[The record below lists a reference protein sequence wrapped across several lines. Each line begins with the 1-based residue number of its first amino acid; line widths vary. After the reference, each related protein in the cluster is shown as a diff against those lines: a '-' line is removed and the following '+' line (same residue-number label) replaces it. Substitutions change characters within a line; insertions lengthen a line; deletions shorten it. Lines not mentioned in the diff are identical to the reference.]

1 MMGLLSQKAPM
12 FDSPRIFSNKLAS
25 AWAIATIGMCVP
37 IDCSLR
43 AASFASRIADS
54 ETVGI
59 NAISPIGEVFESPTG
74 RGFKGGFEYGLGVDS
89 VYDSNFFL
97 TENDPDSELGVNFTP
112 WMGYGTDPEGGADV
126 SFTANYR
133 PVIRTYMENPDFN
146 EVDHSGGVSMRIKGS
161 KTVISA
167 HVNYAQSSGADRII
181 GEFVNESMFSAGIEG
196 SYQIAPRT
204 SLSASV
210 TAAISDYDN
219 NSIVG
224 SDIYT
229 AYIGGHWSA
238 TERISVGPAIR
249 HVTSKSD
256 NTGTRDSSQFLMQCQ
271 YRLREKIRLSASL
284 GVEYATNSRDDGN
297 GSAGL
302 TGSLA
307 ASYAI
312 SEKLGWVTSI
322 RYVTVPSPSEVDYV
336 INHLM
341 ISTAL
346 TRQLLRGSIGLGL
359 DLNTANYEQVGAAST
374 TLEDDNSMGVF
385 LSYQRNFLRDRLDF
399 QSRIY
404 YVSNN
409 GQEDWSQVQVSI
421 GLGIQF

>member
-1 MMGLLSQKAPM
+1 MSNPLR
-12 FDSPRIFSNKLAS
+12 FDGNKTAS
-25 AWAIATIGMCVP
+25 TWVIATLIAW
-37 IDCSLR
+37 SLAWCPAQ

-59 NAISPIGEVFESPTG
+59 NALSPIGEVFESTTG

-97 TENDPDSELGVNFTP
+97 TENDPESELGINFAP
-112 WMGYGTDPEGGADV
+112 WIGYSTDPEGGADV

-133 PVIRTYMENPDFN
+133 PVIRTYMENSDFN
-146 EVDHSGGVSMRIKGS
+146 GVDQSGGVSMRIKGS

-167 HVNYAQSSGADRII
+167 RVNYDQSSGADRII

-204 SLSASV
+204 SVSASV

-229 AYIGGHWSA
+229 AYIGGYWSA

-249 HVTSKSD
+249 YVTSKSD
-256 NTGTRDSSQFLMQCQ
+256 NTGTRDSWQFLMQAQ
-271 YRLREKIRLSASL
+271 YRLREKIRLSAAL

-312 SEKLGWVTSI
+312 SEKIGWVSSI
-322 RYVTVPSPSEVDYV
+322 RYITVPSPSEVDYV
-336 INHLM
+336 INNLM

-346 TRQLLRGSIGLGL
+346 SRQLLRGSIGLGI
-359 DLNTANYEQVGAAST
+359 DLNIANYEQVGTAFT
-374 TLEDDNSMGVF
+374 TLEDDNSMGAF
-385 LSYQRNFLRDRLDF
+385 LSYQRKFLLDRLDF
-399 QSRIY
+399 QSRIH
-404 YVSNN
+404 YVINN
-409 GQEDWSQVQVSI
+409 GQEDWSQVQVSV
-421 GLGIQF
+421 GLGVQF

>member
-1 MMGLLSQKAPM
+1 MSN
-12 FDSPRIFSNKLAS
+12 SPRIFRNEA
-25 AWAIATIGMCVP
+25 AIAWVVAAIGACVP
-37 IDCSLR
+37 MGCPLR

-59 NAISPIGEVFESPTG
+59 NAISPIGEVFESTTG

-97 TENDPDSELGVNFTP
+97 TENDPESELGVNFAP
-112 WMGYGTDPEGGADV
+112 WIGYGTDPEGGADV

-146 EVDHSGGVSMRIKGS
+146 GVDQSGGVSMRIKGS

-167 HVNYAQSSGADRII
+167 RVNYDQSSGADRII

-229 AYIGGHWSA
+229 AFIGGYWSA

-249 HVTSKSD
+249 YVTSKSD
-256 NTGTRDSSQFLMQCQ
+256 NTGTRDSWQFLMQAQ
-271 YRLREKIRLSASL
+271 YRLREKIRLSAAL
-284 GVEYATNSRDDGN
+284 GVEYATNSRDDGS

-312 SEKLGWVTSI
+312 SERLGWVSSI
-322 RYVTVPSPSEVDYV
+322 RYITVPSPSEVDYV
-336 INHLM
+336 INNLM

-346 TRQLLRGSIGLGL
+346 SRQLLRGSIGLGL
-359 DLNTANYEQVGAAST
+359 DLNIANYEQVGTASA
-374 TLEDDNSMGVF
+374 TLEDDNSMGAF
-385 LSYQRNFLRDRLDF
+385 LFYQRKFLLDRLDF
-399 QSRIY
+399 QSRIH
-404 YVSNN
+404 YVINN
-409 GQEDWSQVQVSI
+409 GQEDWSQVQVSV
-421 GLGIQF
+421 GLGVQF

>member
-1 MMGLLSQKAPM
+1 MSN
-12 FDSPRIFSNKLAS
+12 SPRIFRNEAAS
-25 AWAIATIGMCVP
+25 AWAIAAIGMCVP
-37 IDCSLR
+37 MGCPLR

-59 NAISPIGEVFESPTG
+59 NAISPIGEVFESTTG
-74 RGFKGGFEYGLGVDS
+74 RGLKGGFEYGLGVDS

-97 TENDPDSELGVNFTP
+97 TENDPESELGINFAP
-112 WMGYGTDPEGGADV
+112 WIGYGTDPEGGADV
-126 SFTANYR
+126 SITANYR
-133 PVIRTYMENPDFN
+133 PVIRTYMENSDFN
-146 EVDHSGGVSMRIKGS
+146 GVDQSGGVSMRIKGS

-167 HVNYAQSSGADRII
+167 RVNYDQSSGADRII

-204 SLSASV
+204 SVSASV

-229 AYIGGHWSA
+229 AYVGGYWSA

-249 HVTSKSD
+249 YVTSKSD
-256 NTGTRDSSQFLMQCQ
+256 NTGTRDSWQLLMQAQ
-271 YRLREKIRLSASL
+271 YRLREKIRLSAAL
-284 GVEYATNSRDDGN
+284 GVEYATNSRDEGN

-312 SEKLGWVTSI
+312 SEKLGWVSSI
-322 RYVTVPSPSEVDYV
+322 RYITVPSPSEVDYV
-336 INHLM
+336 INNLM

-346 TRQLLRGSIGLGL
+346 SRQLLRGSIGLGL
-359 DLNTANYEQVGAAST
+359 DLNIANYEQVGTAFT
-374 TLEDDNSMGVF
+374 TLEDDNSMGAF
-385 LSYQRNFLRDRLDF
+385 LSYQRKFLLDRLDF
-399 QSRIY
+399 QSRIH
-404 YVSNN
+404 YVINN
-409 GQEDWSQVQVSI
+409 GEEDWSQVQVSV
-421 GLGIQF
+421 GLGVQF